1 MSNVIRKIV
10 GVTTLSIVSLFIGCE
25 DVSNEIEPLEFE
37 LNAKLQIDDNGYYHL
52 PIDASNWQT
61 LHRIEGRVVRNGDP
75 VNIIKFGWISDTYWL
90 INDTLG
96 YVVENTGSG
105 DLWYIGYDTTYITW
119 FDGFEVPIINSAS
132 YSNEEGEVNTMIA
145 PVRSMIG
152 DTATIYYGMWDN
164 WRYESVIDSFS
175 IIFD

>member
-1 MSNVIRKIV
+1 M
-10 GVTTLSIVSLFIGCE
+10 
-25 DVSNEIEPLEFE
+25 
-37 LNAKLQIDDNGYYHL
+37 
-52 PIDASNWQT
+52 
-61 LHRIEGRVVRNGDP
+61 
-75 VNIIKFGWISDTYWL
+75 
-90 INDTLG
+90 
-96 YVVENTGSG
+96 VENTGSG

-164 WRYESVIDSFS
+164 WRNESVIDSFS